1 MEQISA
7 HKVRERI
14 QHFWTVFS
22 DKAKS
27 EFEAMYLPSATVFAV
42 DGRRSEL
49 ARLMVVRRT
58 RELMSESSAVMV
70 KLGFI
75 NVQLLGPDMAV
86 TSYPLSLSTTRNMPN
101 GRRYRAEIPY
111 LRATQVFVSDA
122 DGQLRIIHEHLSS
135 AEPVAV
141 QEVVTRN

>member
-42 DGRRSEL
+42 DGRQD
-49 ARLMVVRRT
+49 RT
-58 RELMSESSAVMV
+58 RATD
-70 KLGFI
+70 GR
-75 NVQLLGPDMAV
+75 
-86 TSYPLSLSTTRNMPN
+86 TSHP
-101 GRRYRAEIPY
+101 
-111 LRATQVFVSDA
+111 
-122 DGQLRIIHEHLSS
+122 
-135 AEPVAV
+135 
-141 QEVVTRN
+141 